1 MPEKL
6 WVDRGNEFYNKTF
19 KPLLK
24 EYETGKDGSGI
35 ELYSTYSDHKAVF
48 MERFNRTFLH
58 IIIKPMFISGV
69 DKCVSI
75 LNDVVVTYID
85 NIQSTI
91 NMTPVD
97 TSNNPAKFRNNIST
111 SIKIKAKLKI
121 IDFARKADKR
131 NIFSE
136 EYTSN

>member
-1 MPEKL
+1 
-6 WVDRGNEFYNKTF
+6 
-19 KPLLK
+19 
-24 EYETGKDGSGI
+24 
-35 ELYSTYSDHKAVF
+35 

-58 IIIKPMFISGV
+58 IIIKPMFISGDGKFV
-69 DKCVSI
+69 NI

-97 TSNNPAKFRNNIST
+97 ASNNPAKVRYNIST
-111 SIKIKAKLKI
+111 SINIKAKLKI
-121 IDFARKADKR
+121 GDYARKADKR

-136 EYTSN
+136 ENTSK